1 LLLGLE
7 YGAMKLSYAEQID
20 LARSWLKEA
29 TSIVVLTGAGISAE
43 SGVPTFRGKEG
54 LWNSYSP
61 EELANPDA
69 FQRDPK
75 LVWEWYDW
83 RRGLVA
89 KTEPNPAHEALA
101 RMESRIDSF
110 ALITQN
116 VDGLH
121 DRAGSKNVMKLH
133 GDLWWVRCLSC
144 GRVSENR
151 EVPLRHL
158 PPKCDCG
165 GLLRPDIVWFG
176 EALALEVMDAA
187 WSRASEADV
196 FLVIGTSALVQPAA
210 SLPFRAKEHGAR
222 VIEVNIE
229 QTVITPYADISLIG
243 KASDLLPQLMM

>member
-1 LLLGLE
+1 
-7 YGAMKLSYAEQID
+7 MKLSYSEQID
-20 LARSWLKEA
+20 LARTWVKEA

-43 SGVPTFRGKEG
+43 SGVPTFRGEEG
-54 LWNSYSP
+54 LWKSYSP

-89 KTEPNPAHEALA
+89 ETEPNPAHDALV
-101 RMESRIDSF
+101 RMESSIGSF

-121 DRAGSKNVMKLH
+121 DRAGSKNIMKLH
-133 GDLWWVRCLSC
+133 GDIWWVRCLSC

-176 EALALEVMDAA
+176 EALALEVMDSA

-222 VIEVNIE
+222 VIEINVE

-243 KASDLLPQLMM
+243 KAADLLPQLII